1 MLDII
6 IRIAEAVLEELKK
19 KQQNSPLAVA
29 VITAP
34 RKLIQICK
42 TDNSKKISLLSSTEN
57 NKTGEIIMWGLIA
70 EAVVVAAVTKA
81 VDSLM
86 ED

>member
-1 MLDII
+1 
-6 IRIAEAVLEELKK
+6 
-19 KQQNSPLAVA
+19 
-29 VITAP
+29 
-34 RKLIQICK
+34 
-42 TDNSKKISLLSSTEN
+42 LLVSSTEN
-57 NKTGEIIMWGLIA
+57 NKIGEIIMWGLIA